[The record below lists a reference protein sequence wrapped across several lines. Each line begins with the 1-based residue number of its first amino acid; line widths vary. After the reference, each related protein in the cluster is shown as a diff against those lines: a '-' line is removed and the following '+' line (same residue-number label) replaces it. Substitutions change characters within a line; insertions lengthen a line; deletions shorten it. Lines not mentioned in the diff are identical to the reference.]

1 MHTPI
6 GALPVGT
13 METLPA
19 LEAGA
24 VRALRL
30 WFSGPEAQAALW
42 NAFAK
47 TFGAQEG
54 HRHLGAFERF
64 LAGVLEVSHRPLMRH
79 AMGCRCLG
87 ADEHAFAGLLAAA
100 ARGRREDAL
109 LLALALTPPHR
120 ALALVAEAEAVGP
133 VLGRLAPLL
142 AACCATAEEPRAAPD
157 PDAAPARERV
167 LH

>member
-13 METLPA
+13 LETLPP
-19 LEAGA
+19 LEAAA

-30 WFSGPEAQAALW
+30 WFSGHDAQAALW
-42 NAFAK
+42 NAYAK
-47 TFGAQEG
+47 SFGAKEG
-54 HRHLGAFERF
+54 HRHLSAFERF
-64 LAGVLEVSHRPLMRH
+64 LAAVLEASHRPLMRH
-79 AMGCRCLG
+79 ALGCRCLG

-100 ARGRREDAL
+100 ARGKREDAL

-120 ALALVAEAEAVGP
+120 ALALVAEAEAIGP
-133 VLGRLAPLL
+133 VLERLSPLL
-142 AACCATAEEPRAAPD
+142 AACCASAEAPQPAQD
-157 PDAAPARERV
+157 QDAPPPRERL